1 MLGAGGMKREGRE
14 MDLGFLGGLLLECDS
29 ADVPSIHTVP
39 DHEHLISFSNYQ
51 LSIT

>member
-1 MLGAGGMKREGRE
+1 MLGAGGMKRERRE
-14 MDLGFLGGLLLECDS
+14 MDLGFLRGLLECHS
-29 ADVPSIHTVP
+29 ADVPSVHTVP